1 MVRLVSMGIECISS
15 MVFLIPV
22 IIILQYILFKQ
33 HGFYQFVMVLMTA
46 IYFMAM
52 YSVTGLPT
60 AYTLRF
66 DFSLNLIPLIDI
78 MNSPAEYIKN
88 TVLNILLFMPLG
100 FLLPVIWSEYRDA
113 KKMVLTGF
121 AMSVIIEIL
130 QIFTFRFTD
139 IDDLITNTLGT
150 ALGYGIAKMI
160 FFKLPF
166 KISEQ
171 EKNVPIKYGP
181 VIIWGTVFL
190 IGFFLKPLVSDA
202 IWDAVLYSSWWESI
216 K

>member
-1 MVRLVSMGIECISS
+1 MVRLLSMGIECVSS

-33 HGFYQFVMVLMTA
+33 HSFYQFIMVLITA
-46 IYFMAM
+46 AYFMAV

-66 DFSLNLIPLIDI
+66 DFSLNLIPL
-78 MNSPAEYIKN
+78 
-88 TVLNILLFMPLG
+88 MPLG
-100 FLLPVIWSEYRDA
+100 FLLPVLWSKYRDA
-113 KKMVLTGF
+113 KKMVFIGL
-121 AMSVIIEIL
+121 AVSVVIEVL

-160 FFKLPF
+160 SFKLPL
-166 KISEQ
+166 KISEK
-171 EKNVPIKYGP
+171 EKTVSMKYEP
-181 VIIWGTVFL
+181 AIIGGTVFL
-190 IGFFLKPLVSDA
+190 IGFFLKPPVSNA
-202 IWDAVLYSSWWESI
+202 MWDIVLSSSWWESI

>member
-1 MVRLVSMGIECISS
+1 MVRLISMGIECISS

-33 HGFYQFVMVLMTA
+33 HGFYQFVMILITA

-100 FLLPVIWSEYRDA
+100 FLLPVIWSEYRNA
-113 KKMVLTGF
+113 KKMVLTGL
-121 AMSVIIEIL
+121 ALSVIIEIL

-150 ALGYGIAKMI
+150 ALGYVIAKMI
-160 FFKLPF
+160 SFKLPL
-166 KISEQ
+166 KISEK
-171 EKNVPIKYGP
+171 EKTVSMKYEP

-190 IGFFLKPLVSDA
+190 IGFFLKPLVSNA
-202 IWDAVLYSSWWESI
+202 IWDAVLYSSWWEGI